1 MSEIGIVPNQVYGYE
16 QGGSP
21 RQSAMLHQIKSDE
34 EQSRLSQQLGGRRR
48 KHFSRGKHVKH
59 TLRNRRRFFKYGGEG
74 ELKAGEPV
82 EVPSFSQS
90 GPSVSPVT
98 SSTLSADGNQALL
111 DAQVQAKG
119 DEVPQS
125 GGRKT
130 KTKSRRVRNAKTGG
144 KKQPFA
150 ISTKRVKRSPFSSVS
165 SVKKTLRAHKKGR
178 KIGYTQKSSL
188 RSMGL
193 IKRSNGVYRLGDKY
207 KH

>member
-1 MSEIGIVPNQVYGYE
+1 MSEIGIVPNRVYGYE

-21 RQSAMLHQIKSDE
+21 RESAMLYQQKNE
-34 EQSRLSQQLGGRRR
+34 KEQAELSQQLGGRRR
-48 KHFSRGKHVKH
+48 KHFSRSKRVKH
-59 TLRNRRRFFKYGGEG
+59 MLRNRRRFFKYGGEG
-74 ELKAGEPV
+74 KV
-82 EVPSFSQS
+82 VVPSFAPS
-90 GPSVSPVT
+90 GPPVGPVDNN
-98 SSTLSADGNQALL
+98 TLSADGNQALL
-111 DAQVQAKG
+111 QAKVDAKG

-130 KTKSRRVRNAKTGG
+130 KSRRVRSAKNGG

-150 ISTKRVKRSPFSSVS
+150 ISAKRVKRSPFSSVS

>member
-1 MSEIGIVPNQVYGYE
+1 MSGIGPVPNQVYGYE

-21 RQSAMLHQIKSDE
+21 RESAMLYQLKTA
-34 EQSRLSQQLGGRRR
+34 EQQNKLNKQLGGRR
-48 KHFSRGKHVKH
+48 KHFSRGKRVKQ
-59 TLRNRRRFFKYGGEG
+59 TFRNRRRFFKYGGEG
-74 ELKAGEPV
+74 EQV
-82 EVPSFSQS
+82 VVPSFAPS
-90 GPSVSPVT
+90 GPAVSPIT
-98 SSTLSADGNQALL
+98 STTLSVGGNQALL

-150 ISTKRVKRSPFSSVS
+150 ISAKRVKRSPFSSVS

>member
-1 MSEIGIVPNQVYGYE
+1 MSEIGIVPNEVYGYE

-21 RQSAMLHQIKSDE
+21 RESAMLHQLKNE
-34 EQSRLSQQLGGRRR
+34 EKQAELSQQLGGRRR
-48 KHFSRGKHVKH
+48 KHFSRGKRVKQ
-59 TLRNRRRFFKYGGEG
+59 TFRNRRRFFKYGGEG
-74 ELKAGEPV
+74 ELKAGEQV
-82 EVPSFSQS
+82 VVPSFAAG
-90 GPSVSPVT
+90 GPTVSPVT
-98 SSTLSADGNQALL
+98 SSTLSVGGNQALL

-144 KKQPFA
+144 KRQPFA
-150 ISTKRVKRSPFSSVS
+150 ISAKRVKRSPFSSVS

>member
-21 RQSAMLHQIKSDE
+21 RESAMLYQLKNE
-34 EQSRLSQQLGGRRR
+34 EKQAELSKQLGGRRR
-48 KHFSRGKHVKH
+48 KHFSRSKRVKH

-74 ELKAGEPV
+74 EQV
-82 EVPSFSQS
+82 VVPSFPPS
-90 GPSVSPVT
+90 GPAVSPVNNN
-98 SSTLSADGNQALL
+98 TLSVKGNQVLL

-150 ISTKRVKRSPFSSVS
+150 ISAKRVKRSPFSSVS